1 MNKFWRSKI
10 SIEKYKSLVSHSNVE
25 KVNDARQNG
34 ENNMKRKER
43 DMSSNAKIDMG
54 EKLAYG
60 FGGSFGASAINF
72 FTAGFILIFYTEIM
86 KVDPLL
92 ASSVIGISKLLDGLS
107 DLVAGRILDNTHHK
121 MGKTRIWLLRM
132 IPFTIVSVFSMYLM
146 PMNMGKAAQA
156 VYMFITYN
164 LASTVCYTMV
174 YVAYMTLNGLI
185 TTDQKTRGMN
195 AGLQMMG
202 AVLLSVLGN
211 ATIIT
216 LLHKFSGDVQ
226 HSAYGDR
233 RGWLMVVLIY
243 MIIYVISE
251 LILIYGTRERVKE
264 NTGVMETQEEMT
276 EDEKKKAHEKS
287 LNVPFLLT
295 MKALFTNKYW
305 IINLVCGLVI
315 SFLMGLE
322 STVASLICTYVLKD
336 VAFYQVS
343 ASVNAVAMLLSML
356 LGFVLLR
363 KMGKRNAVLLG
374 LVIRVGGGLVM
385 AVNISKMTI
394 LLGGV
399 MAGIGYG
406 IAGCAF
412 ASVIQDTLTYGEW
425 KNGFSMI
432 GMGNAANSFCNKVG
446 NSLGTI
452 VMGAIMSATGYVAG
466 LAVQPASAIMG
477 FKAIYIY
484 IPIILEFV
492 AIIAVTRYDLDKFY
506 DDIQKDLEEG
516 KYAPGVTSYF
526 EKKAQG
532 EDE

>member
-1 MNKFWRSKI
+1 M
-10 SIEKYKSLVSHSNVE
+10 
-25 KVNDARQNG
+25 
-34 ENNMKRKER
+34 
-43 DMSSNAKIDMG
+43 
-54 EKLAYG
+54 
-60 FGGSFGASAINF
+60 
-72 FTAGFILIFYTEIM
+72 
-86 KVDPLL
+86 
-92 ASSVIGISKLLDGLS
+92 
-107 DLVAGRILDNTHHK
+107 
-121 MGKTRIWLLRM
+121 
-132 IPFTIVSVFSMYLM
+132 
-146 PMNMGKAAQA
+146 
-156 VYMFITYN
+156 
-164 LASTVCYTMV
+164 
-174 YVAYMTLNGLI
+174 
-185 TTDQKTRGMN
+185 
-195 AGLQMMG
+195 
-202 AVLLSVLGN
+202 
-211 ATIIT
+211 
-216 LLHKFSGDVQ
+216 
-226 HSAYGDR
+226 
-233 RGWLMVVLIY
+233 
-243 MIIYVISE
+243 
-251 LILIYGTRERVKE
+251 
-264 NTGVMETQEEMT
+264 
-276 EDEKKKAHEKS
+276 
-287 LNVPFLLT
+287 
-295 MKALFTNKYW
+295 
-305 IINLVCGLVI
+305 
-315 SFLMGLE
+315 
-322 STVASLICTYVLKD
+322 
-336 VAFYQVS
+336 AFYQVS

>member
-1 MNKFWRSKI
+1 MDVMKNEGK
-10 SIEKYKSLVSHSNVE
+10 
-25 KVNDARQNG
+25 
-34 ENNMKRKER
+34 NMKKRKER
-43 DMSSNAKIDMG
+43 NMASNATISIG

-60 FGGSFGASAINF
+60 IGGSFGASAINM

-92 ASSVIGISKLLDGLS
+92 ASSVIGVSKLLDGLS
-107 DLVAGRILDNTHHK
+107 DLVAGRILDNTHHRI
-121 MGKTRIWLLRM
+121 GKTRVWLLRM
-132 IPFTIVSVFSMYLM
+132 IPFTVVSVFSIYLM
-146 PMNMGKAAQA
+146 PMHMGKITQA
-156 VYMFITYN
+156 VYMLITYN
-164 LASTVCYTMV
+164 LASTICYTMV

-185 TTDQKTRGMN
+185 TTDQNTRGMN

-202 AVLLSVLGN
+202 AVLISVIGN

-216 LLHKFSGDVQ
+216 LLHKFSKDAAY
-226 HSAYGDR
+226 SAYGDR
-233 RGWLMVVLIY
+233 RGWLTVVLLY
-243 MIIYVISE
+243 MIVYVICE
-251 LILIYGTRERVKE
+251 LVLVFGTRERVKE
-264 NTGVMETQEEMT
+264 NTGTKT
-276 EDEKKKAHEKS
+276 EAGKTA
-287 LNVPFLLT
+287 NVPFLIT

-305 IINLVCGLVI
+305 IINLICGLVI

-336 VAFYQVS
+336 VSFYQVS
-343 ASVNAVAMLLSML
+343 SSVNAIAMLLAML

-374 LVIRVGGGLVM
+374 LAIRVGGGIIM
-385 AVNISKMTI
+385 AVNISKATI
-394 LLGGV
+394 LAGGI

-452 VMGAIMSATGYVAG
+452 VMGAIMSVTGYVAG
-466 LAVQPASAIMG
+466 LTDQPASAIMG

-484 IPIILEFV
+484 IPIVLEFV
-492 AIIAVTRYDLDKFY
+492 AITAVSRYDLDKFY
-506 DDIQKDLEEG
+506 HDIQKDLENG
-516 KYAPGVTSYF
+516 RYAPGVQSYF
-526 EKKAQG
+526 SKLDKKEG
-532 EDE
+532 

>member
-121 MGKTRIWLLRM
+121 MGKARIWLLRM

-174 YVAYMTLNGLI
+174 YVAYMTLNG
-185 TTDQKTRGMN
+185 
-195 AGLQMMG
+195 
-202 AVLLSVLGN
+202 
-211 ATIIT
+211 
-216 LLHKFSGDVQ
+216 
-226 HSAYGDR
+226 
-233 RGWLMVVLIY
+233 LIY

-452 VMGAIMSATGYVAG
+452 VMGDIMSATGYVAG